1 MASGLGEVVFLK
13 DVAPSRSSKLQWMA
27 PHTYVHMESRNWIW
41 WVIYKTQRTWNWERL
56 GCRGKYRGLSKG
68 KVDVIRVHCI
78 HIWYSQRTNK
88 NYSSNHNL
96 FWGLYFKHMHVCT
109 HSTYKDVQSKETLN
123 ERLHC
128 TFNYP
133 YKLFYKH
140 GKEYSIFGKNNAW
153 QLHSKN
159 LSFRKCSLK
168 KEAKFIYSISFSH
181 AY

>member
-1 MASGLGEVVFLK
+1 MWPLVDQAS
-13 DVAPSRSSKLQWMA
+13 SSGW
-27 PHTYVHMESRNWIW
+27 PHTPMCIW
-41 WVIYKTQRTWNWERL
+41 RAEIGFGGLYIKQRTWNWERL
-56 GCRGKYRGLSKG
+56 GCRGKYGGLSKG

-88 NYSSNHNL
+88 NYSSNYNL
-96 FWGLYFKHMHVCT
+96 FWGLYFKRMHVCT